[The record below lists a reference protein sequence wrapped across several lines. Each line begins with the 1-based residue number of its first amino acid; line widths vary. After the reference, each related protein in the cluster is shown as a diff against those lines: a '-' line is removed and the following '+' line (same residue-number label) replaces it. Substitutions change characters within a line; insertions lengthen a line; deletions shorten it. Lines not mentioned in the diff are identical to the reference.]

1 MYLWLFSFLRH
12 LFYNLC
18 RLIMRGAEMLTG
30 ITNKEEKER
39 IRARLRKE
47 PLNGFQSDLALSFP
61 SGEVYVRVGVYI
73 RTHHRSFT
81 KNAHTSLDLQELY
94 YERFLEQF
102 PGFKLV
108 RVYSDFP
115 RPAGRP
121 AFERMLNDCKRGKLD
136 LIITKSM
143 SRFAPNMK
151 ECLEAVQMLHAL
163 QPPVGVFFE
172 TENIYTLKNTA
183 LFTEENAACL
193 YEQTIWREPNAES

>member
-1 MYLWLFSFLRH
+1 
-12 LFYNLC
+12 
-18 RLIMRGAEMLTG
+18 MLAG

-47 PLNGFQSDLALSFP
+47 PLSGFQSELALSFP
-61 SGEVYVRVGVYI
+61 NGDVYVRVGVYI

-81 KNAHTSLDLQELY
+81 ENAYTSLDLQERY
-94 YERFLEQF
+94 YESFLERF

-115 RPAGRP
+115 RPTGRP
-121 AFERMLNDCKRGKLD
+121 AFERMLNDCKRGLID

-143 SRFAPNMK
+143 SRFAPNIT
-151 ECLEAVQMLHAL
+151 ECKEAVQMLKSL

-172 TENIYTLKNTA
+172 TENIFTLKNTA
-183 LFTEENAACL
+183 PFTEESAAYL
-193 YEQTIWREPNAES
+193 DEQTIWREPNAES